1 MNNKL
6 FLLLLQSIKIFV
18 QIDLVRLLVDK
29 IEELTKDV
37 EQIHKKMLDPMAD
50 SSRNILNP
58 NDPSLFLPL

>member
-6 FLLLLQSIKIFV
+6 FLLLSQSIKIFV
-18 QIDLVRLLVDK
+18 QIDLIRLLVDT

-50 SSRNILNP
+50 SSRNIPNS
-58 NDPSLFLPL
+58 NDPNRFLPL